1 MKNNIFKKNGISILV
16 GLLMGILLLNFFIP
30 KKVSQIP
37 LEEFALGK
45 NTKTSMASVGNKKI
59 HCGDLKDLNLCIEGH
74 KIDRNN
80 NPVIL
85 WFGNSQLHAINQ
97 YQHGNE
103 TAAPQIHRNLKEY
116 NFHTLTLSQANA
128 NLQEHYL
135 LFAYLLDR
143 LPIKTLILPIV
154 FDDMRENEIRTD
166 IKSVLKDQA
175 SYRRIEETLSGKSLI
190 SRLNYKNLANN
201 KTNVI
206 NDTKQTEFENLLD
219 EKLGNIWPLWNKRDI
234 FRGELFGKLYL
245 LRNSIFG
252 IKATTTRKMIK
263 GNYVKNIQAYQDI
276 LKLAL
281 DNKIKVLVYIPP
293 IRNDIKIPYDVKE
306 YNSFKNEIKNIAYK
320 NKVYFTSFED
330 LIPSEF
336 WGRKASTNLKRDE
349 EVDFMHFQVEGHRLL
364 AEAIFLEISNILQ
377 LSKKQ

>member
-1 MKNNIFKKNGISILV
+1 MKNNIFKENGISILV
-16 GLLMGILLLNFFIP
+16 GLLMGILLLNFFLP
-30 KKVSQIP
+30 KKGSQIR
-37 LEEFALGK
+37 LEEFALAE

-59 HCGDLKDLNLCIEGH
+59 HCSDLKDLNLCIEGY

-80 NPVIL
+80 SPVIL
-85 WFGNSQLHAINQ
+85 WLGNSQLHAINQ
-97 YQHGNE
+97 YQLGNE
-103 TAAPQIHRNLKEY
+103 TAAPQIYRILKEY

-143 LPIKTLILPIV
+143 LPLKTLILPIV

-166 IKSVLKDQA
+166 IQSVLKDQA
-175 SYRRIEETLSGKSLI
+175 SYKKINETLSGKSLMTRY
-190 SRLNYKNLANN
+190 SGKDLADN
-201 KTNVI
+201 KSNVL

-219 EKLGNIWPLWNKRDI
+219 ENLGKIWPLWTKRDI
-234 FRGELFGKLYL
+234 FRGELFGRLYL

-263 GNYVKNIQAYQDI
+263 GNYVKNIHAYQDI
-276 LKLAL
+276 LKLASE
-281 DNKIKVLVYIPP
+281 NKVKVLVYIPP

-306 YNSFKNEIKNIAYK
+306 YNSFKNEIKNIAEEY
-320 NKVYFTSFED
+320 KVYFTSLED
-330 LIPSEF
+330 LVPSEF
-336 WGRKASTNLKRDE
+336 WGRKASANLKGDE

-364 AEAIFLEISNILQ
+364 AEAIFLEISNIWQ
-377 LSKKQ
+377 LSKKP